1 MTTTKQRKDSF
12 SFSILFIILF
22 STRELGKEQF
32 TFDPV
37 SIQNNYLN
45 MINISWLK
53 KIIWVI
59 GVLRR
64 TVVIDWRCDNLCGS
78 HLQSQVVV
86 LVSWKFKN
94 PGERFET
101 SVNNNSPSQDSNHP
115 DDLFQSR
122 YVTPGF
128 KPFSYDKYT
137 WNAINSSKELFKILK
152 KENGNHLDWYM
163 ACWH

>member
-86 LVSWKFKN
+86 LVSWKLKN
-94 PGERFET
+94 SGERFDW
-101 SVNNNSPSQDSNHP
+101 SVDRVAVGKCVMWLAVKTCAEMGYANRWVVKWIINKRMKMRPSKD
-115 DDLFQSR
+115 
-122 YVTPGF
+122 GF
-128 KPFSYDKYT
+128 RTGCRNVSQ
-137 WNAINSSKELFKILK
+137 
-152 KENGNHLDWYM
+152 
-163 ACWH
+163 